1 MKFSIITPVFNDV
14 RVGRALDSILAQQ
27 HGNELELVVVDAGS
41 TDGTLEI
48 LETYRDKISVLVS
61 ESDEGIYDGMNKGI
75 HHATGDIVGI
85 LNADDQYYD
94 QLVIRDVADAFSQED
109 TDACYGDLL
118 YTNDAGKV
126 VRRWRAG
133 VHKRNKWYTGWMP
146 PHPTFFVRKKV
157 YEQFGTFD
165 LGYPIAADYELML
178 RLIFKHKIKVKYSHR
193 VLVNMAPGGNSNRS
207 LSVIVKGNLE
217 IARAWRNN
225 NLRGGYLVP
234 ILKLS
239 RKILQI
245 IPLLRSQIR

>member
-1 MKFSIITPVFNDV
+1 MKVSIITPVFNDV
-14 RVGRALDSILAQQ
+14 RVGRALDTILSQQ
-27 HGNELELVVVDAGS
+27 HEHELELVIVDGGS
-41 TDGTLEI
+41 TDGTLEV

-109 TDACYGDLL
+109 IDACYGDLL
-118 YTNDAGKV
+118 YTNDAGQV

-133 VHKRNKWYTGWMP
+133 VHKRRKWYTGWMP
-146 PHPTFFVRKKV
+146 PHPTFFVRKQV

-178 RLIFKHKIKVKYSHR
+178 RLIFKHKIKVKYICR
-193 VLVNMAPGGNSNRS
+193 TLVNMAPGGNSNRS
-207 LSVIVKGNLE
+207 LFVIVKGNLE
-217 IARAWRNN
+217 IARAWRNS
-225 NLRGGYLVP
+225 NLSGGYLVP

-239 RKILQI
+239 RKILQV
-245 IPLLRSQIR
+245 IPLFKSQIR